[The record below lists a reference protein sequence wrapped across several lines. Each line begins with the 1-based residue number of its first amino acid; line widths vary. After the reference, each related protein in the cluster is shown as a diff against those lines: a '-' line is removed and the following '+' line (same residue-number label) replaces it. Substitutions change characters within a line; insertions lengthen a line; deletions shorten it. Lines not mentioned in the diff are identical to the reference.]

1 MSRFTE
7 KMYRNARTVT
17 TGMVTGEPHE
27 PVRHTWGEVHERA
40 RRIAGGLAAAGVG
53 PGDAVGV
60 LAGFPV
66 EIAPTA
72 QGLWMRGAS
81 LTMLHQPTPRTDLAV
96 WAEDTMNVIGMIEA
110 KAVIVSEPF
119 LVAIPVL
126 EEKGITVLTVAE
138 LLAAEP
144 IDPVETGEDD
154 LALMQLT
161 SGSTGSPKAVQ
172 ITHRNIHSNAEAM
185 FIGAEYD
192 VEKDVMVS
200 WLPCFH
206 DMGMVGFL
214 TIPMYFGA
222 ELVKVTPMDFLR
234 DTLLWAKLIDKYK
247 GTMTAAPN
255 FAYALFAKRLRKQAK
270 PGEFDLSTLR
280 FALSGAEPVEPADV
294 EDLIDA
300 GKPFG
305 LQPEAILPAY
315 GMAET
320 TLAVSFSECGAGLV
334 VDEVDA
340 DLLAALRRAV
350 PATKGNTKRLATLG
364 PLLEGLEAR
373 IIDEHGNVM
382 PARGVGVIELRGE
395 SLTPGYI
402 TMGGFVP
409 AQDEHGWYDTGDLG
423 YLIDNGHVVVCGR
436 VKDVIIMAGPQHLPD
451 RHRAGRRPRRGR
463 AAGLC
468 RRRPARRRP
477 FARDLR
483 RRGGVQRLAG
493 PARGAPHRAPG
504 RPRGGDRGRR
514 AAAQRRGARARHH
527 PEDAVGQAAPGQLG
541 LAGHLTPLRAACR
554 RVTRVSA
561 GITDTVVDMT
571 PAIEAIDLVKRF
583 GDPAVVPPAVDRVS
597 FAVPPGTVLG
607 LLGPNGAGKTTTVRM
622 MTTLTEPTSGTAR
635 VAGYDVLRATRRGAP
650 QHGAHRSG
658 RHGRRTAHRPREHPD
673 DRRPLRHPAQGA
685 HPAGRSTAG
694 AVLRSPT
701 PPTRWSSPTP
711 AGCVAASTSRSACSR
726 RRRCSSST
734 SRPPASTRAAAA
746 ICGTCCAASSS
757 RAPRCCSPPS
767 TWRRPTSSRTTSS
780 SSTGAASSPR
790 DRRWSSS
797 ARPAMP
803 AWWSP

>member
-53 PGDAVGV
+53 HGDAVGV

-81 LTMLHQPTPRTDLAV
+81 LTMLHQPTPRTDLV
-96 WAEDTMNVIGMIEA
+96 IWAEDTMNVIGMIEA

-119 LVAIPVL
+119 TAAIPVL
-126 EEKGITVLTVAE
+126 EEKGIKVLTVAD
-138 LLAAEP
+138 LLASDP
-144 IDPVETGEDD
+144 IDPVEVGEDD

-172 ITHRNIHSNAEAM
+172 ITHRNIYSNAEAM

-192 VEKDVMVS
+192 VDTDVMVS

-270 PGEFDLSTLR
+270 PGQFDLSTLR

-294 EDLIDA
+294 EDLLDA

-305 LQPEAILPAY
+305 LRPDAILPAY

-350 PATKGNTKRLATLG
+350 PATKGNTRRLASLG
-364 PLLEGLEAR
+364 PLLKDLEAR
-373 IIDEHGNVM
+373 VIDEHGNVM

-402 TMGGFVP
+402 TMGGFIP

-423 YLIDNGHVVVCGR
+423 YRWRTATSWCAAASRTSSSWPAATSTRPTSSGPQAASRGCGR
-436 VKDVIIMAGPQHLPD
+436 AAPSRCGWMPATRARRSPSPSSPTPGRTRSRCAASSTRSPTRWWPRSTCGRATSWCSGPAPS
-451 RHRAGRRPRRGR
+451 RRPRRASCAAPTRSRWSPSPTAASDVSVRRHAGR
-463 AAGLC
+463 IVACL
-468 RRRPARRRP
+468 RSL
-477 FARDLR
+477 ARDKR
-483 RRGGVQRLAG
+483 SRRGV
-493 PARGAPHRAPG
+493 GAPP
-504 RPRGGDRGRR
+504 
-514 AAAQRRGARARHH
+514 
-527 PEDAVGQAAPGQLG
+527 
-541 LAGHLTPLRAACR
+541 
-554 RVTRVSA
+554 
-561 GITDTVVDMT
+561 I
-571 PAIEAIDLVKRF
+571 
-583 GDPAVVPPAVDRVS
+583 
-597 FAVPPGTVLG
+597 
-607 LLGPNGAGKTTTVRM
+607 
-622 MTTLTEPTSGTAR
+622 
-635 VAGYDVLRATRRGAP
+635 
-650 QHGAHRSG
+650 RS
-658 RHGRRTAHRPREHPD
+658 
-673 DRRPLRHPAQGA
+673 
-685 HPAGRSTAG
+685 
-694 AVLRSPT
+694 
-701 PPTRWSSPTP
+701 
-711 AGCVAASTSRSACSR
+711 
-726 RRRCSSST
+726 
-734 SRPPASTRAAAA
+734 
-746 ICGTCCAASSS
+746 
-757 RAPRCCSPPS
+757 
-767 TWRRPTSSRTTSS
+767 
-780 SSTGAASSPR
+780 
-790 DRRWSSS
+790 
-797 ARPAMP
+797 MP
-803 AWWSP
+803 